1 MKKKIKYTLALI
13 ASISCVALLSF
24 ASYLQIHEHIY
35 KGLFWNVL
43 LILFLLFSSSIYL
56 KQLIKGPN
64 DNQDDGNDAE
74 TVRLEQNAKVKTMT
88 IIENITFWCGM
99 ILMVYASSQLKENP
113 QFSYVL
119 FAIAGTL
126 TLIWLLSFVIEIFY
140 ILKYGKQL
148 DETES

>member
-13 ASISCVALLSF
+13 ASIVCIALLSF
-24 ASYLQIHEHIY
+24 ASYLQIHDHIY
-35 KGLFWNVL
+35 KGIFWNAL
-43 LILFLLFSSSIYL
+43 LILFLLLGSSIYL
-56 KQLIKGPN
+56 KKLIKGSN

-74 TVRLEQNAKVKTMT
+74 TVRLEQNGKARTMN

-99 ILMVYASSQLKENP
+99 ILMFYASSQLKEDP
-113 QFSYVL
+113 QFSYIL

-126 TLIWLLSFVIEIFY
+126 TSIWLLSSVIEIFY